1 MPKLGNVGDMDVM
14 KIAGGGAFQFSA
26 VKMDNLG
33 ATEYTLV
40 TIALDTSGSL
50 QGCEDDLKKTITSIV
65 DACQKSPRAE
75 NLMLRYIQFNSK
87 LNEVHGFKLL
97 STIQA
102 SDYDRPRPDGRTAL
116 HDATYSS
123 IGATLTYAKKLIE
136 QDFNC
141 NGICFIITDGL
152 DNESKTSPAM
162 IAEMAK
168 KAKIGEDIESMITV
182 LIGINTKDADVQREL
197 PIFAKEAELT
207 QYVDAGDATPGKL
220 AKLAAFVSKS
230 ISSQSQALG
239 TGGPSQTL
247 GF

>member
-1 MPKLGNVGDMDVM
+1 MPKLNKDVNMDVHN
-14 KIAGGGAFQFSA
+14 IPGGGTFQFSA

-40 TIALDTSGSL
+40 TVAMDTSGSL
-50 QGCEDDLKKTITSIV
+50 QGFEQELKKTIGSIV
-65 DACQKSPRAE
+65 DACKKSPRAE
-75 NLMLRYIQFNSK
+75 NLMLRYIQFNSD
-87 LNEVHGFKLL
+87 LSEVHGFKLL
-97 STIQA
+97 STINA
-102 SDYDRPRPDGRTAL
+102 ADYEAPRPYGRTAL

-152 DNESKTSPAM
+152 DNESKTSPTM
-162 IAEMAK
+162 IADMAK
-168 KAKIGEDIESMITV
+168 KAKIGEDIESLITV
-182 LIGINTKDADVQREL
+182 LIGINTQDAEVKREL
-197 PIFAKEAELT
+197 PVFSQEAQLT
-207 QYVDAGDATPGKL
+207 QYVDAGDATAGKL

-247 GF
+247 TF